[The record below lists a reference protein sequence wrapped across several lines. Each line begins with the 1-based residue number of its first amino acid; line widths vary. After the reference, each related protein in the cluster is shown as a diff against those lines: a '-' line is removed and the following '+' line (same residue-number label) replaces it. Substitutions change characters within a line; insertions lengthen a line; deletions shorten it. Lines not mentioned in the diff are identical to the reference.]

1 MGERVAVKQRNV
13 WIVHGE
19 DAVLVQEKKA
29 ELLSRYFKGDV
40 PEPTVLESGAA
51 LKAYRYAL
59 DGQSLFSSAAA
70 VIAENPYF
78 FKKALRKDDEKD
90 FAEWLTALKALSEE
104 TFVVLTAEGKPD
116 KRLKATKSLFALAS
130 DLECKLL
137 KPEDAVAAVEER
149 LYDARKHLA
158 PAARAYLLEVLS
170 SWTTLSKPFLMTE
183 CDKWCLMAGEE
194 KEISKAL
201 LETALP
207 DFMDR
212 GIFRFFDKLTARDAK
227 EILAS
232 ADHVFTDVDA
242 ILKNTGFIASQ
253 FRKIKMLKEMERNH
267 VPSTE
272 QIRRLELRSSWAL
285 KALAA
290 QAKRM
295 TEKEAEDFLLAL
307 FQCQYAL
314 RRGMDVNIKD
324 VLLRFCVKK

>member
-1 MGERVAVKQRNV
+1 MGERVAVKQKNV

-19 DAVLVQEKKA
+19 DVVLVQERKA

-40 PEPTVLESGAA
+40 PEPTILESGAA
-51 LKAYRYAL
+51 LKEYRYAL
-59 DGQSLFSSAAA
+59 DGQSLFSDSSAI
-70 VIAENPYF
+70 VAENPYF

-90 FAEWLTALKALSEE
+90 FAEFLTALKALPPE
-104 TFVVLTAEGKPD
+104 TFVVLTSEGKPD
-116 KRLKATKSLFALAS
+116 KRLKATKSLFAFAS
-130 DLECKLL
+130 DLECNLL

-149 LYDARKHLA
+149 LYDLRKHLA
-158 PAARAYLLEVLS
+158 PAARAYLLDVLS

-194 KEISKAL
+194 TDISKAL

-227 EILAS
+227 EISAA
-232 ADHVFTDVDA
+232 ADHVFTDTES

-267 VPSTE
+267 VPTAE
-272 QIRRLELRSSWAL
+272 QLRRLELRNSWAL
-285 KALAA
+285 KSLSA

-295 TEKEAEDFLLAL
+295 TEKEAEDFLLEL
-307 FQCQYAL
+307 YRCQYAL
-314 RRGMDVNIKD
+314 RRGRDANIKD